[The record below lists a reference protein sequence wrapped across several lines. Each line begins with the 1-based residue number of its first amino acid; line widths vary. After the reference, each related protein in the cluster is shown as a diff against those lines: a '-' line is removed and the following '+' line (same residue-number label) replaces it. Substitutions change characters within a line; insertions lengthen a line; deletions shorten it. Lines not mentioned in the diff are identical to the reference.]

1 MSYESPESVF
11 ATAQDSMERGDW
23 EAFFSCLDRTDL
35 MRLAAMGIP
44 VDEEADVIEFRQCV
58 EYGIPIE
65 ELNAVKSLA
74 DDIRVSSCAMMTER
88 ESSSSG
94 QQEIL
99 QRSLHHRDLV
109 KAFGKAIET
118 CLRSVTDIAAF
129 TAMAE
134 RRKRAKLGGGSVSS
148 RLYIGESLVDIIVDG
163 KKASGTRLMNGG
175 WKEPIRFVQKKGRW
189 YIRFMPKSRSVPK

>member
-11 ATAQDSMERGDW
+11 AAAQGAMERGDW

-44 VDEEADVIEFRQCV
+44 VDEEADSIEFRQCV

-74 DDIRVSSCAMMTER
+74 DEIRVSSCAMMTER

-109 KAFGKAIET
+109 KLFGKAIET

-148 RLYIGESLVDIIVDG
+148 RLFIGETLADVIVEG
-163 KKASGTRLMNGG
+163 KKASGTRLMKGG

-189 YIRFMPKSRSVPK
+189 YIKFMPKSRSVPK